1 MLVQFPETPPDEE
14 ERLAALRRLN
24 LLDTHPEE
32 RFDQITRTVR
42 DLFDVPIALLTFVDE
57 RRQWFKSRIGLT
69 FTETER
75 SLSFC
80 AHTILGDGLF
90 EVPDATIDVRFAS
103 NPLVT
108 GPPGLRFYAGM
119 PLHAPGGE
127 RVGTLCVFDHR
138 RRELNDLQRA
148 ALAGLARWGES
159 ELWAGELQRV
169 AAVLRE
175 EDELKDQFFANVSH
189 EMRTP
194 ITSLQ
199 GALEALLGG
208 DAGELDDE
216 QRMFAEMAHR
226 NAGLLRTLVDDLLL
240 LTRLESGRVSLIRR
254 SVDIRPLVE
263 GLVAE
268 LGALA
273 EEKRLI
279 LTFSVVDSLLVDGD
293 PMRLH
298 QILLNLATNAIKFSE
313 DGKQVMIEANRAED
327 EVIVAVTDWGVGI
340 PQDEIAHLTERF
352 FRASTAEG
360 VPGTGLGLAVV
371 HELVGLH
378 GGRLEVVSEIG
389 KGSTFRVY
397 LPAVAVAD

>member
-1 MLVQFPETPPDEE
+1 M
-14 ERLAALRRLN
+14 ALRRLN
-24 LLDTHPEE
+24 LLDTQPEE
-32 RFDQITRTVR
+32 RFDHITRTVR
-42 DLFDVPIALLTFVDE
+42 DLFDVPVALLTLVDE
-57 RRQWFKSRIGLT
+57 HRQWFKSRVGIDLS
-69 FTETER
+69 ETDR
-75 SLSFC
+75 SVSFC
-80 AHTILGDGLF
+80 AHTILGDDFF
-90 EVPDATIDVRFAS
+90 EVPDATVDARFAG

-108 GPPGLRFYAGM
+108 GPPGFRFYAGM

-127 RVGTLCVFDHR
+127 RVGTLCAFDYR

-148 ALAGLARWGES
+148 ALAGLARWAES

-169 AAVLRE
+169 AVALRE
-175 EDELKDQFFANVSH
+175 EDELKDEFFANVSH

-208 DAGELDDE
+208 DAGELDDD

-240 LTRLESGRVSLIRR
+240 LTRLESGRVSLVRR
-254 SVDIRPLVE
+254 SVDLRPLVE
-263 GLVAE
+263 GLVVE
-268 LGALA
+268 LGARA

-279 LTFSVVDSLLVDGD
+279 LTFSVADNSIVDGD

-313 DGKQVMIEANRAED
+313 DGKQVLIEAGRTGD

-340 PQDEIAHLTERF
+340 PQDEIGRLTERF

-360 VPGTGLGLAVV
+360 IAGTGLGLAVV

-378 GGRLEVVSEIG
+378 GGRLEVVSETG
-389 KGSTFRVY
+389 KGSTFSVY
-397 LPAVAVAD
+397 LPASAAD